1 MASVAGKKR
10 KRGRILKKILAWVL
24 VLAVAAVVIRFV
36 VWPQLDKGA
45 TTTYNS
51 YTARIGTIS
60 NALSF
65 SGSVQ
70 VKNNETITASGA
82 ATVRQV
88 YVSEGDKVTRDQ
100 KLLRLS
106 DGTTVKAS
114 FDGEVNQLNVA
125 VGDEVNANTSL
136 IQIVDFENMQISMRV
151 DEYAITE
158 LSVGQSCQISIT
170 ALGKTFD
177 SEIAYINRISSGG
190 GSTAYYTVTAGLTA
204 SGGVLPGMAATV
216 TIPQEEAVDCVILNR
231 DALSFAQDNSAYV
244 LVKNA
249 SDQME
254 QQPVTLG
261 VDNDNYVEITSGL
274 KDGDVVYAVATAKDT
289 SASGLLSSLFSSLGG
304 GMQPAAGAPTQSGG
318 SNNSKR
324 NTGSYGGGG
333 GAAPGGMPGGF

>member
-10 KRGRILKKILAWVL
+10 KRGRILKKILVWVL
-24 VLAVAAVVIRFV
+24 VLAAAILVVRFV
-36 VWPQLDKGA
+36 VWPRLDKGA

-70 VKNNETITASGA
+70 VQNNETITSSAA

-88 YVSEGDKVTRDQ
+88 YVSEGDRVTRDQ
-100 KLLRLS
+100 RLMRLS

-125 VGDEVNANTSL
+125 VGDEVTANASL
-136 IQIVDFENMQISMRV
+136 IQIVDFENMQVSMRV

-158 LSVGQSCQISIT
+158 LSVGQACQISIT

-177 SEIAYINRISSGG
+177 SEIASINRISSGG
-190 GSTAYYTVTAGLTA
+190 GSTAYYTVTAELTA

-216 TIPQEEAVDCVILNR
+216 TIPQEEAVDSVILNR

-244 LVKNA
+244 LMQDEN
-249 SDQME
+249 QTM
-254 QQPVTLG
+254 QQVPVTLG

-274 KDGDVVYAVATAKDT
+274 SDGDVVYAVAATKDD
-289 SASGLLSSLFSSLGG
+289 SAGGLLSSLFSSLGG
-304 GMQPAAGAPTQSGG
+304 GMQPAAGAPAQ
-318 SNNSKR
+318 N
-324 NTGSYGGGG
+324 GSYTRRNAGDFGGGNMPSGFG
-333 GAAPGGMPGGF
+333 GR

>member
-10 KRGRILKKILAWVL
+10 KRGRILKKILVWVL
-24 VLAVAAVVIRFV
+24 VLAAAALVIRFV
-36 VWPQLDKGA
+36 VWPRLDKGA

-60 NALSF
+60 NALNF

-70 VKNNETITASGA
+70 VQNNEAITSSGA
-82 ATVRQV
+82 ATVRQI
-88 YVSEGDKVTRDQ
+88 YVSEGDRVTRDQ
-100 KLLRLS
+100 RLMRLS

-125 VGDEVNANTSL
+125 AGDEVNANASL
-136 IQIVDFENMQISMRV
+136 IQIVDFENMQVSMRV

-158 LSVGQSCQISIT
+158 LSVGQACQISIT

-177 SEIAYINRISSGG
+177 SEIASINRISSG
-190 GSTAYYTVTAGLTA
+190 GSTAYYTVTAELTA

-216 TIPQEEAVDCVILNR
+216 TIPQEEAVDSVILNR

-244 LVKNA
+244 LMQDEN
-249 SDQME
+249 QTM
-254 QQPVTLG
+254 QQVPVTLG

-274 KDGDVVYAVATAKDT
+274 SDGDVVYAVAATKDD
-289 SASGLLSSLFSSLGG
+289 SDGGLLSSLFSSLGG
-304 GMQPAAGAPTQSGG
+304 GMQPAAGAPTQNGG
-318 SNNSKR
+318 NTKR
-324 NTGSYGGGG
+324 NAGDFGG
-333 GAAPGGMPGGF
+333 GAAPGGFGGR

>member
-10 KRGRILKKILAWVL
+10 KRGRILKKVLAWVL
-24 VLAVAAVVIRFV
+24 VLAAAVLVIRFV
-36 VWPQLDKGA
+36 VWPQLDKAA

-70 VKNNETITASGA
+70 VQNNETITSSGA

-88 YVSEGDKVTRDQ
+88 YVSEGDSVTRDQ
-100 KLLRLS
+100 RLLRLS

-114 FDGEVNQLNVA
+114 FDGEVNQLNVEA
-125 VGDEVNANTSL
+125 GDEVSPNTSL
-136 IQIVDFENMQISMRV
+136 IQIVDFENMQVSMRV

-158 LSVGQSCQISIT
+158 LSVGQACQISIT

-177 SEIAYINRISSGG
+177 SEIASINRISSGG
-190 GSTAYYTVTAGLTA
+190 GSTAYYTVTAKLTA

-216 TIPQEEAVDCVILNR
+216 TIPQEEAVDSVILNR

-244 LVKNA
+244 LMADESQV
-249 SDQME
+249 M
-254 QQPVTLG
+254 QQVPVTLG

-274 KDGDVVYAVATAKDT
+274 KDGDVVYAVAATKDS

-304 GMQPAAGAPTQSGG
+304 GMQPASGTG
-318 SNNSKR
+318 SQ
-324 NTGSYGGGG
+324 NTGRNRDTGSFG
-333 GAAPGGMPGGF
+333 GAAPGGNAGGFGGR

>member
-10 KRGRILKKILAWVL
+10 KRGRILKKILVWVL
-24 VLAVAAVVIRFV
+24 VLAAAALVIRFV
-36 VWPQLDKGA
+36 VWPRLDKGA

-70 VKNNETITASGA
+70 VQNNETITSSGA

-88 YVSEGDKVTRDQ
+88 YVSEGDRVTRDQ
-100 KLLRLS
+100 RLMRLS

-125 VGDEVNANTSL
+125 AGDEVNANASL
-136 IQIVDFENMQISMRV
+136 IQIVDFENMQVSMRV

-158 LSVGQSCQISIT
+158 LSVGQACQISIT

-177 SEIAYINRISSGG
+177 SEIASINRISSGG
-190 GSTAYYTVTAGLTA
+190 GSTAYYTVTAKLAA

-216 TIPQEEAVDCVILNR
+216 TIPQEEAVDSVILNR

-244 LVKNA
+244 LMQGE
-249 SDQME
+249 SQTM
-254 QQPVTLG
+254 QQVPVTLG

-274 KDGDVVYAVATAKDT
+274 SDGDVVYAVAAAKDD
-289 SASGLLSSLFSSLGG
+289 SDGGLLSSLFSSLGG
-304 GMQPAAGAPTQSGG
+304 GMQPAAGAPAQ
-318 SNNSKR
+318 N
-324 NTGSYGGGG
+324 GSYTRRNAGDFGGGNMPSGFG
-333 GAAPGGMPGGF
+333 GR

>member
-10 KRGRILKKILAWVL
+10 KRGRILKKILVWVL
-24 VLAVAAVVIRFV
+24 VLAAAALVIRFV
-36 VWPQLDKGA
+36 VWPRLDKGA

-70 VKNNETITASGA
+70 VQNNETITSSGA

-88 YVSEGDKVTRDQ
+88 YVSEGDRVTRDQ
-100 KLLRLS
+100 RLMRLS

-125 VGDEVNANTSL
+125 EGDEVTANASL
-136 IQIVDFENMQISMRV
+136 IQIVDFENMQVSMRV
-151 DEYAITE
+151 DEYTISD
-158 LSVGQSCQISIT
+158 LSVGQACQISIT

-177 SEIAYINRISSGG
+177 SEIASINRISSGG
-190 GSTAYYTVTAGLTA
+190 GSTAYYTVTAKLTA

-216 TIPQEEAVDCVILNR
+216 TIPQEEAVDSVILNR

-244 LVKNA
+244 LMQDEN
-249 SDQME
+249 QTM
-254 QQPVTLG
+254 QQVPVTLG

-274 KDGDVVYAVATAKDT
+274 SDGDVVYAVAASKDD

-304 GMQPAAGAPTQSGG
+304 GMQPAAGAPTQ
-318 SNNSKR
+318 N
-324 NTGSYGGGG
+324 GSYTRRNAGDFGGGNMPSGFG
-333 GAAPGGMPGGF
+333 GR

>member
-10 KRGRILKKILAWVL
+10 KRGRILKKILVWVL
-24 VLAVAAVVIRFV
+24 VLAAAALVIRFV
-36 VWPQLDKGA
+36 VWPRLDKGA

-70 VKNNETITASGA
+70 VQNNETITSSGA

-88 YVSEGDKVTRDQ
+88 YVSEGDRVTRDQ
-100 KLLRLS
+100 RLMRLS

-125 VGDEVNANTSL
+125 AGDEVNANASL
-136 IQIVDFENMQISMRV
+136 IQIVDFENMQVSMRV

-158 LSVGQSCQISIT
+158 LSVGQACQISIT

-177 SEIAYINRISSGG
+177 SEIASINRISSGG
-190 GSTAYYTVTAGLTA
+190 GSTAYYTVTAKLAA

-216 TIPQEEAVDCVILNR
+216 TIPQEEAVDSVILNR

-244 LVKNA
+244 LMQGE
-249 SDQME
+249 SQTM
-254 QQPVTLG
+254 QQVPVTLG

-274 KDGDVVYAVATAKDT
+274 SDGDVVYAVAATKDD
-289 SASGLLSSLFSSLGG
+289 SAGGLLSSLFSSLGG
-304 GMQPAAGAPTQSGG
+304 GMQPAAGAPAQ
-318 SNNSKR
+318 N
-324 NTGSYGGGG
+324 GSYTRRNAGDFGGGNMPSGFG
-333 GAAPGGMPGGF
+333 GR

>member
-10 KRGRILKKILAWVL
+10 KRGRILKKILVWVL
-24 VLAVAAVVIRFV
+24 VLAAAALVIRFV
-36 VWPQLDKGA
+36 VWPRLDKGA

-70 VKNNETITASGA
+70 VQNNETITSSGV

-88 YVSEGDKVTRDQ
+88 YVSEGDRVTRDQ
-100 KLLRLS
+100 RLMRLS

-125 VGDEVNANTSL
+125 AGDEVNANASL
-136 IQIVDFENMQISMRV
+136 IQIVDFENMQVSMRV

-158 LSVGQSCQISIT
+158 LSVGQACQISIT

-177 SEIAYINRISSGG
+177 SEIASINRISSGG
-190 GSTAYYTVTAGLTA
+190 GSTAYYTVMAELTA

-216 TIPQEEAVDCVILNR
+216 TIPQEEAVDSVILNR

-244 LVKNA
+244 LMQGE
-249 SDQME
+249 SQTM
-254 QQPVTLG
+254 QQVPVTLG

-274 KDGDVVYAVATAKDT
+274 SDGDVVYAVAATKDD
-289 SASGLLSSLFSSLGG
+289 SAGGLLSSLFSSLGG
-304 GMQPAAGAPTQSGG
+304 GMQPAAGAPAQ
-318 SNNSKR
+318 N
-324 NTGSYGGGG
+324 GSYTRRNAGDFGGGNMPSGFG
-333 GAAPGGMPGGF
+333 GR

>member
-1 MASVAGKKR
+1 M
-10 KRGRILKKILAWVL
+10 L
-24 VLAVAAVVIRFV
+24 VLATAALVIRFV
-36 VWPQLDKGA
+36 VWPRLDKGA

-70 VKNNETITASGA
+70 VQNNETITSSGV

-88 YVSEGDKVTRDQ
+88 YVSEGDRVTRDQ
-100 KLLRLS
+100 RLMRLS

-125 VGDEVNANTSL
+125 AGDEVNANASL
-136 IQIVDFENMQISMRV
+136 IQIVDFENMQVSMRV

-158 LSVGQSCQISIT
+158 LSVGQACQISIT

-177 SEIAYINRISSGG
+177 SEIASINRISSGG
-190 GSTAYYTVTAGLTA
+190 GSTAYYTVTAKLTA

-216 TIPQEEAVDCVILNR
+216 TIPQEEAVDSVILNR

-244 LVKNA
+244 LMQDEN
-249 SDQME
+249 QTM
-254 QQPVTLG
+254 QQVPVTLG

-274 KDGDVVYAVATAKDT
+274 SDGDVVYAVAAAKDD
-289 SASGLLSSLFSSLGG
+289 SDGGLLSSLFSSLGG
-304 GMQPAAGAPTQSGG
+304 GMQPAAGAPAQ
-318 SNNSKR
+318 N
-324 NTGSYGGGG
+324 GSYTRRNAGDFGGGNMPSGFG
-333 GAAPGGMPGGF
+333 GR

>member
-10 KRGRILKKILAWVL
+10 KRGRILKRILAWVL
-24 VLAVAAVVIRFV
+24 VLAAAALVIRFV
-36 VWPQLDKGA
+36 VWPRLDKGA

-70 VKNNETITASGA
+70 VQNNETITSSGT

-88 YVSEGDKVTRDQ
+88 YVSEGDRVTRDQ
-100 KLLRLS
+100 RLMRLS

-125 VGDEVNANTSL
+125 AGDEVNANASL
-136 IQIVDFENMQISMRV
+136 IQIVDFENMQVSMRV

-158 LSVGQSCQISIT
+158 LSVGQACQISIT
-170 ALGKTFD
+170 AQGKTFD
-177 SEIAYINRISSGG
+177 SEIASINRISSGG
-190 GSTAYYTVTAGLTA
+190 GSTAYYTVTAKLTA

-216 TIPQEEAVDCVILNR
+216 TIPQEEAVDSVILNR

-244 LVKNA
+244 LMQDEN
-249 SDQME
+249 QTM
-254 QQPVTLG
+254 QQVPVTLG

-274 KDGDVVYAVATAKDT
+274 SDGDVVYAVAAAKDD
-289 SASGLLSSLFSSLGG
+289 SDGGLLSSLFSSLGG
-304 GMQPAAGAPTQSGG
+304 GMQPAAGAPTQ
-318 SNNSKR
+318 N
-324 NTGSYGGGG
+324 GSYTRRNAGDFGGGNMPSGFG
-333 GAAPGGMPGGF
+333 GR

>member
-10 KRGRILKKILAWVL
+10 KRGRILKKILVWALTAAAAIL
-24 VLAVAAVVIRFV
+24 VVRFV
-36 VWPQLDKGA
+36 VWPRLDKGA

-70 VKNNETITASGA
+70 VMNNETITSSGA
-82 ATVRQV
+82 ATVRQL
-88 YVSEGDKVTRDQ
+88 YVSEGDRVTRDQ
-100 KLLRLS
+100 RLMRLS

-125 VGDEVNANTSL
+125 VGDEVSANTSL
-136 IQIVDFENMQISMRV
+136 IQIVDFENMQVSMRV

-158 LSVGQSCQISIT
+158 LSVGQACQISIT
-170 ALGKTFD
+170 ALGKAFD
-177 SEIAYINRISSGG
+177 SEIASINRISSGG
-190 GSTAYYTVTAGLTA
+190 GSTAYYTVTAKLTA

-244 LVKNA
+244 LMQDESQA
-249 SDQME
+249 M
-254 QQPVTLG
+254 QQVSVTLG

-274 KDGDVVYAVATAKDT
+274 KDGDVVYTVAASKDS

-304 GMQPAAGAPTQSGG
+304 GMQPAAGAPTQNNS
-318 SNNSKR
+318 NSKR
-324 NTGSYGGGG
+324 NTGSYGGGTM
-333 GAAPGGMPGGF
+333 PGGMPGGF

>member
-10 KRGRILKKILAWVL
+10 KRGRILKKILVWVL
-24 VLAVAAVVIRFV
+24 VLAAAAMVIRFV
-36 VWPQLDKGA
+36 VWPRLDKAA

-70 VKNNETITASGA
+70 VQNNETITSSGV

-88 YVSEGDKVTRDQ
+88 YVSEGDRVTRDQ
-100 KLLRLS
+100 RLMRLS

-125 VGDEVNANTSL
+125 EGDEVTANASL
-136 IQIVDFENMQISMRV
+136 IQIVDFENMQVSMRV
-151 DEYAITE
+151 DEYTISD
-158 LSVGQSCQISIT
+158 LSVGQACQISIT

-190 GSTAYYTVTAGLTA
+190 GSTAYYTVTAELTA

-216 TIPQEEAVDCVILNR
+216 TIPQEEAVDSVILNR

-244 LVKNA
+244 LMQDAN
-249 SDQME
+249 QTM
-254 QQPVTLG
+254 QQVPVTLG

-274 KDGDVVYAVATAKDT
+274 SDGDVVYAVAASKDD
-289 SASGLLSSLFSSLGG
+289 SASGLLSSLFSNLGG
-304 GMQPAAGAPTQSGG
+304 GMQPAAGAPTQNGG
-318 SNNSKR
+318 NTKR
-324 NTGSYGGGG
+324 NSGDFGG
-333 GAAPGGMPGGF
+333 GAAPGGFGGR

>member
-10 KRGRILKKILAWVL
+10 KRGRILKRILAWVL
-24 VLAVAAVVIRFV
+24 VLAAAALVIRFV
-36 VWPQLDKGA
+36 VWPWLDKGA

-70 VKNNETITASGA
+70 VQNNETITSSGA

-88 YVSEGDKVTRDQ
+88 YVSEGDRVTRDQ
-100 KLLRLS
+100 RLMRLS

-114 FDGEVNQLNVA
+114 FDGEVNQLNVEA
-125 VGDEVNANTSL
+125 GDEVNANASL
-136 IQIVDFENMQISMRV
+136 IQIVDFENMQVSMRV
-151 DEYAITE
+151 DEYAITD
-158 LSVGQSCQISIT
+158 LSVGQACQISIT
-170 ALGKTFD
+170 ALGQTFD

-190 GSTAYYTVTAGLTA
+190 GSTAYYTVTAELTA

-216 TIPQEEAVDCVILNR
+216 TIPQEEAVDSVILNR

-244 LVKNA
+244 LMQDE
-249 SDQME
+249 SQTM
-254 QQPVTLG
+254 QQVPVTLG

-274 KDGDVVYAVATAKDT
+274 SDGDVVYAVAATKDD
-289 SASGLLSSLFSSLGG
+289 SAGGLLSSLFSSLGG
-304 GMQPAAGAPTQSGG
+304 GMQPATGAPTQNGG
-318 SNNSKR
+318 NTKR
-324 NTGSYGGGG
+324 NSGDFGGGN
-333 GAAPGGMPGGF
+333 APGGFGGR

>member
-1 MASVAGKKR
+1 MASVAGKKK
-10 KRGRILKKILAWVL
+10 KRGRILKKILVWAL
-24 VLAVAAVVIRFV
+24 VLAAAILVVRFV
-36 VWPQLDKGA
+36 VWPRLDKGA

-70 VKNNETITASGA
+70 VQNNETITSSGA

-88 YVSEGDKVTRDQ
+88 YVSEGDRVTRDQ
-100 KLLRLS
+100 RLMRLS

-125 VGDEVNANTSL
+125 AGDEVSANTSL
-136 IQIVDFENMQISMRV
+136 IQIVDFENMQVSMRV

-170 ALGKTFD
+170 ALGQTFD

-190 GSTAYYTVTAGLTA
+190 GSTAYYTVTAELTA

-244 LVKNA
+244 LMQDA
-249 SDQME
+249 SQTM
-254 QQPVTLG
+254 QQVPVTLG

-274 KDGDVVYAVATAKDT
+274 SDGDVVYAVAASKDD

-304 GMQPAAGAPTQSGG
+304 GMQPAAGAPTQ
-318 SNNSKR
+318 NNGNTKR
-324 NTGSYGGGG
+324 NTGSYGGG

>member
-10 KRGRILKKILAWVL
+10 KRGRILKKILVWVL
-24 VLAVAAVVIRFV
+24 VLAAAALVIRFV
-36 VWPQLDKGA
+36 VWPRLDKGA

-70 VKNNETITASGA
+70 VQNNETITSSGA

-88 YVSEGDKVTRDQ
+88 YVSEGDRVTRDQ
-100 KLLRLS
+100 RLMRLS

-125 VGDEVNANTSL
+125 AGDEVNANASL
-136 IQIVDFENMQISMRV
+136 IQIVDFENMQVSMRV

-158 LSVGQSCQISIT
+158 LYVGQACQISIT

-177 SEIAYINRISSGG
+177 SEIASINRISSGG
-190 GSTAYYTVTAGLTA
+190 GSTAYYTVMAELTA

-216 TIPQEEAVDCVILNR
+216 TIPQEEAVDSVILNR

-244 LVKNA
+244 LMQGE
-249 SDQME
+249 SQTM
-254 QQPVTLG
+254 QQVPVTLG

-274 KDGDVVYAVATAKDT
+274 SDGDVVYAVAATKDD
-289 SASGLLSSLFSSLGG
+289 SAGGLLSSLFSSLGG
-304 GMQPAAGAPTQSGG
+304 GMQPAAGAPAQ
-318 SNNSKR
+318 N
-324 NTGSYGGGG
+324 GSYTRRNAGDFGGGNMPSGFG
-333 GAAPGGMPGGF
+333 GR

>member
-10 KRGRILKKILAWVL
+10 KRGRILKKILVWVL
-24 VLAVAAVVIRFV
+24 VLAAAALVIRFV
-36 VWPQLDKGA
+36 VWPRLDKGA

-70 VKNNETITASGA
+70 VQNNETITSSGA

-88 YVSEGDKVTRDQ
+88 YVSEGDRVTRDQ
-100 KLLRLS
+100 RLMRLS

-125 VGDEVNANTSL
+125 AGDEVNANASL
-136 IQIVDFENMQISMRV
+136 IQIVDFENMQVSMRV

-158 LSVGQSCQISIT
+158 LSVGQACQISIT

-177 SEIAYINRISSGG
+177 SEIASINRISSGG
-190 GSTAYYTVTAGLTA
+190 GSTAYYTVMAELTA

-216 TIPQEEAVDCVILNR
+216 TIPQEEAVDSVILNR

-244 LVKNA
+244 LMQDEN
-249 SDQME
+249 QTM
-254 QQPVTLG
+254 QQVPVTLG

-274 KDGDVVYAVATAKDT
+274 SDGDVVYAVAATKDD
-289 SASGLLSSLFSSLGG
+289 SAGGLLSSLFSSLGG
-304 GMQPAAGAPTQSGG
+304 GMQPAAGAPAQ
-318 SNNSKR
+318 N
-324 NTGSYGGGG
+324 GSYTRRNAGDVGGGNMPRGFG
-333 GAAPGGMPGGF
+333 GR

>member
-10 KRGRILKKILAWVL
+10 KRGRILKKVLAWVL
-24 VLAVAAVVIRFV
+24 VLAAAVLVIRFV
-36 VWPQLDKGA
+36 VWPQLDKAA

-70 VKNNETITASGA
+70 VQNNETITSSGV

-88 YVSEGDKVTRDQ
+88 YVSEGDRVTRDQ
-100 KLLRLS
+100 RLMRLS

-125 VGDEVNANTSL
+125 AGDEVNANASL
-136 IQIVDFENMQISMRV
+136 IQIVDFENMQVSMRV

-158 LSVGQSCQISIT
+158 LSVGQACQISIT

-177 SEIAYINRISSGG
+177 SEIASINRISSGG
-190 GSTAYYTVTAGLTA
+190 GSTAYYTVTAKLAA

-216 TIPQEEAVDCVILNR
+216 TIPQEEAVDSVILNR

-244 LVKNA
+244 LMQDEN
-249 SDQME
+249 QTM
-254 QQPVTLG
+254 QQVPVTLG

-274 KDGDVVYAVATAKDT
+274 SDGDVVYAVAATKDD
-289 SASGLLSSLFSSLGG
+289 SDGGLLSSLFSSLGG
-304 GMQPAAGAPTQSGG
+304 GMQPAAGAPTQNGG
-318 SNNSKR
+318 NTKR
-324 NTGSYGGGG
+324 NAGDFGGGNMPSGFG
-333 GAAPGGMPGGF
+333 GR

>member
-10 KRGRILKKILAWVL
+10 KRGRILKKILVWVL
-24 VLAVAAVVIRFV
+24 VLAAAALVIRFV
-36 VWPQLDKGA
+36 VWPRLDKAA

-70 VKNNETITASGA
+70 VQNNETITSSGA
-82 ATVRQV
+82 ATVRQI
-88 YVSEGDKVTRDQ
+88 YVSEGDRVTRDQ
-100 KLLRLS
+100 RLMRLS

-125 VGDEVNANTSL
+125 AGDEVNANASL
-136 IQIVDFENMQISMRV
+136 IQIVDFENMQVSMRV

-158 LSVGQSCQISIT
+158 LSVGQACQISIT
-170 ALGKTFD
+170 ALGNTFD
-177 SEIAYINRISSGG
+177 SEIASIIRISSGG
-190 GSTAYYTVTAGLTA
+190 GSTAYYTVMAELTA

-216 TIPQEEAVDCVILNR
+216 TIPQEEAVDSVILNR

-244 LVKNA
+244 LMQGE
-249 SDQME
+249 SQTM
-254 QQPVTLG
+254 QQVPVTLG

-274 KDGDVVYAVATAKDT
+274 SDGDVVYAVAATKDD
-289 SASGLLSSLFSSLGG
+289 SAGGLLSSLFSSLGG
-304 GMQPAAGAPTQSGG
+304 GMQPAAGAPAQ
-318 SNNSKR
+318 N
-324 NTGSYGGGG
+324 GSYTRRNAGDFGGGNMPSGFG
-333 GAAPGGMPGGF
+333 GR

>member
-10 KRGRILKKILAWVL
+10 KRGRILKKILVWVL
-24 VLAVAAVVIRFV
+24 VLAAAALVIRFV
-36 VWPQLDKGA
+36 VWPRLDKAA

-70 VKNNETITASGA
+70 VQNNETITSSGA

-88 YVSEGDKVTRDQ
+88 YVSEGDRVTRDQ
-100 KLLRLS
+100 RLMRLS

-125 VGDEVNANTSL
+125 AGDEVNANASL
-136 IQIVDFENMQISMRV
+136 IQIVDFENMQVSMRV

-158 LSVGQSCQISIT
+158 LSVGQACQISIT

-177 SEIAYINRISSGG
+177 SEIASINRISSGG
-190 GSTAYYTVTAGLTA
+190 GSTAYYTVMAELTA

-216 TIPQEEAVDCVILNR
+216 TIPQEEAVDSVILNR

-244 LVKNA
+244 LMQGE
-249 SDQME
+249 SQTM
-254 QQPVTLG
+254 QQVPVTLG

-274 KDGDVVYAVATAKDT
+274 SDGDVVYAVAATKDD
-289 SASGLLSSLFSSLGG
+289 SAGGLLSSLFSSLGG
-304 GMQPAAGAPTQSGG
+304 GMQPAAGAPAQ
-318 SNNSKR
+318 N
-324 NTGSYGGGG
+324 GSYTRRNAGDFGGGNMPSGFG
-333 GAAPGGMPGGF
+333 GR

>member
-10 KRGRILKKILAWVL
+10 KRGRILKKILVWVL
-24 VLAVAAVVIRFV
+24 VLAAAALVIRFV
-36 VWPQLDKGA
+36 VWPRLDKGA

-70 VKNNETITASGA
+70 VQNNETITSSGA

-88 YVSEGDKVTRDQ
+88 YVSEGDRVTRDQ
-100 KLLRLS
+100 RLMRLS

-125 VGDEVNANTSL
+125 AGDEVNANASL
-136 IQIVDFENMQISMRV
+136 IQIVDFENMQVSMRV

-158 LSVGQSCQISIT
+158 LSVGQACQISIT

-177 SEIAYINRISSGG
+177 SEIASINRISSGG
-190 GSTAYYTVTAGLTA
+190 GSTAYYTVTAKLTA

-216 TIPQEEAVDCVILNR
+216 TIPQEEAVDSVILNR

-244 LVKNA
+244 LMQDEN
-249 SDQME
+249 QTM
-254 QQPVTLG
+254 QQVPVTLG

-274 KDGDVVYAVATAKDT
+274 SDGDVVYAVAAAKDD
-289 SASGLLSSLFSSLGG
+289 SDGGLLSSLFSSLGG
-304 GMQPAAGAPTQSGG
+304 GMQPAAGAPAQ
-318 SNNSKR
+318 N
-324 NTGSYGGGG
+324 GSYTRRNAGDFGGGNMPSGFG
-333 GAAPGGMPGGF
+333 GR

>member
-10 KRGRILKKILAWVL
+10 KRGRILKRILAWVL
-24 VLAVAAVVIRFV
+24 VLAAAALVIRFV
-36 VWPQLDKGA
+36 VWPRLDKGA

-70 VKNNETITASGA
+70 VQNNETITSSGA

-88 YVSEGDKVTRDQ
+88 YVSEGDRVTRDQ
-100 KLLRLS
+100 RLMRLS

-114 FDGEVNQLNVA
+114 FDGEVNQLNVEE
-125 VGDEVNANTSL
+125 GDEVNANASL
-136 IQIVDFENMQISMRV
+136 IQIVDFENMQVSMRV

-158 LSVGQSCQISIT
+158 LSVGQACQISIT
-170 ALGKTFD
+170 ALGQTFD

-190 GSTAYYTVTAGLTA
+190 GSTAYYTVTAELTA

-216 TIPQEEAVDCVILNR
+216 TIPQEEAVDSVILNR

-244 LVKNA
+244 LMQDE
-249 SDQME
+249 SQTM
-254 QQPVTLG
+254 QQVPVTLG

-274 KDGDVVYAVATAKDT
+274 SDGDVVYAVAATKDD
-289 SASGLLSSLFSSLGG
+289 SAGGLLSSLFSSLGG
-304 GMQPAAGAPTQSGG
+304 GMQPAAGAPTQ
-318 SNNSKR
+318 NNGNTKR

-333 GAAPGGMPGGF
+333 GMPGGMPGGF